1 MPRIL
6 RLGVH
11 TLSHFAVDFS
21 CLFLLFGAF
30 SASVTT
36 EQSLILG
43 FLLYNVLA
51 FGLQFLLG
59 ALRDRLPRLPLASF
73 GCALTLC
80 ALLLSPSAR
89 NAFPLAP
96 VLVCALGNACFHV
109 GGGAD
114 TLLSANGRM
123 ADGGVFVSSG
133 SLGVLLGTL
142 AGKSGV
148 NVSLP
153 AALMVLCLLLSLSI
167 RPCAGEA
174 RFRAANERR
183 SFPVL
188 LTLLLSAVLL
198 RSMVGF
204 LVPMPWKSEP
214 CYLLLPACAAFLGK
228 ASGGFL
234 ADQFGARRVCFVSL
248 FGAALLLV
256 FLNRAP
262 YLCALGI
269 LLFNIPMP
277 ITLCALCDLFPRNTG
292 LAFGLSTLM
301 LLLGFLPTLCL
312 DLEAAATLPLN
323 ACLTAAALIC
333 LLLATRRLDLSPT
346 IKTIGE
352 KT

>member
-1 MPRIL
+1 MPRIF

-30 SASVTT
+30 SASAAA

-43 FLLYNVLA
+43 FLLYNALA

-59 ALRDRLPRLPLASF
+59 ALRDRFPRLPLASL

-80 ALLLSPSAR
+80 ALLLSPSMR
-89 NAFPLAP
+89 VVSPLAP
-96 VLVCALGNACFHV
+96 VLICALGNACFHV
-109 GGGAD
+109 GGGVD
-114 TLLSANGRM
+114 TLLLANERM
-123 ADGGVFVSSG
+123 ADSGVFVSSG

-142 AGKSGV
+142 AGKSGAAMAI
-148 NVSLP
+148 P
-153 AALMVLCLLLSLSI
+153 AVLMALCLLLSLLT
-167 RPCAGEA
+167 RPCVGEA
-174 RFRAANERR
+174 RFHAANERR
-183 SFPVL
+183 SFAVL

-214 CYLLLPACAAFLGK
+214 AYLFLPACAAFLGK

-234 ADQFGARRVCFVSL
+234 ADRFGARRVGFVSL
-248 FGAALLLV
+248 FGAAILLV

-262 YLCALGI
+262 YLCAFGI

-277 ITLCALCDLFPRNTG
+277 ITLCAICDLFPRNTG

-312 DLEAAATLPLN
+312 NLEASATLPLN
-323 ACLTAAALIC
+323 AVLTALALIC
-333 LLLATRRLDLSPT
+333 LLLATRMPNPSPK
-346 IKTIGE
+346 IKAIGE
-352 KT
+352 